1 MFGKVG
7 DIIKG
12 HYKELTNQENDLYEK
27 RIAICRKCP
36 LYTVS
41 ESLGEICDGKKCWN
55 SKLNSIESFP
65 SPETTCGCGC
75 RLKAKTRLANAK
87 CVLNRW

>member
-7 DIIKG
+7 DIIEG

-36 LYTVS
+36 LYTVNKD
-41 ESLGEICDGKKCWN
+41 LGEICDGKKCFN
-55 SKLNSIESFP
+55 SKLNSIEPIP
-65 SPETTCGCGC
+65 SHDTICGCGC
-75 RLKAKTRLANAK
+75 RLKAKTRLVNAE